1 MQTVYILVNSAGILL
16 GVYRERNIAD
26 RAIKV
31 YQEEDVTNAPMLYLY
46 QVTSDEVNKFAGNKF
61 QAVWMSNPNKF

>member
-31 YQEEDVTNAPMLYLY
+31 YQEEDVIGAPMLYLY

-61 QAVWMSNPNKF
+61 QAVWMSDPSKF